1 MENKNN
7 NIEQNSEETIDR
19 QNEEISDGNGKIAS
33 TTLATAGLVGA
44 IVGTLAGSTPVL
56 GTAAIAAGSASLI
69 RIVWSKKRKEKQQ
82 LTNEEN

>member
-7 NIEQNSEETIDR
+7 NIDR
-19 QNEEISDGNGKIAS
+19 QNEEISDGNGIIAS

-56 GTAAIAAGSASLI
+56 GTAAIAAGSASAI
-69 RIVWSKKRKEKQQ
+69 RILLKRGKKREEKQQ
-82 LTNEEN
+82 LTNEDI